1 MDVTT
6 GEQQKHVMTRH
17 DLTVRK
23 LKRGTCLPKGAEI
36 RYRREQKGWGQEQLA
51 NTVGYSA
58 STIQR
63 VEAGKPTY
71 LKTLADIAQAL
82 GCELKEI
89 MVVHDEQQPPQPEQT
104 TSPERTSGA
113 ARRPPRENL
122 TGQYI
127 VGRRDE
133 IDVLSNVVK
142 GTLPHVVNIY
152 GPGGIGKT
160 VVCHKFEEWCRQDG
174 TPCATVTGSDPTA
187 STVGQLLSHF
197 KEGLEEN
204 VPGYVPEGAFD
215 EFAMQFRD
223 YMAVEEVIAR
233 GSIFNLAGNPR
244 RQSRLKKLLDEIGGV
259 REHIEPLFDHRMRL
273 ERYTGMVDPQLT
285 NSFVQSVTSI
295 VEEGSTK
302 VVLLVDTY
310 ELMEG
315 LDDWMC
321 DTFVSAL
328 PKNAKVII
336 LGRNKLSRQNHDW
349 SQYGQAAL
357 SYHEL
362 RELREVEAK
371 DYLRHHGLQDEH
383 SLDSVYGFT
392 RGYPLCLALAV
403 DLSRDLGSREEVR
416 GFKGSA
422 QRDRVAQQLLE
433 RILRQQ
439 EVEEV
444 REFLEKGVVT
454 EWFDPGLVS
463 CVLEVT
469 PDTGREVYDK
479 IGKFSF
485 VELHPQGLQFHDT
498 VRKILVERLKFMV
511 TRRPMGAWS
520 GSVRSTLGPELES
533 ADDAPTQG
541 VKSNGSK
548 LFYQRQHVSLSAPGN
563 FPRIR

>member
-17 DLTVRK
+17 ELTVRK
-23 LKRGTCLPKGAEI
+23 LKRGTCLPKGSEI
-36 RYRREQKGWGQEQLA
+36 RYRREQKGWGQEKLA
-51 NTVGYSA
+51 STVGYST

-71 LKTLADIAQAL
+71 LTNLANIAQAL
-82 GCELKEI
+82 GCELKDI
-89 MVVHDEQQPPQPEQT
+89 MVVHDEHQLPQQPLQTEQT
-104 TSPERTSGA
+104 ISPERTSGPS
-113 ARRPPRENL
+113 RRVGGGKL

-127 VGRRDE
+127 VGRRTE
-133 IDVLSNVVK
+133 IDVLSNVVN
-142 GTLPHVVNIY
+142 GTLPHVLSIY

-160 VVCHKFEEWCRQDG
+160 VVCHKFEEWCRQNG
-174 TPCATVTGSDPTA
+174 IPCATVTGSDPTA
-187 STVGQLLSHF
+187 STVGQLLCHF

-204 VPGYVPEGAFD
+204 VPGGVPKGAFD

-233 GSIFNLAGNPR
+233 GGGFSSIFNLAGNPR
-244 RQSRLKKLLDEIGGV
+244 HQTRLKNLLHEIGGV
-259 REHIEPLFDHRMRL
+259 RERIEALFDHGMRL
-273 ERYTGMVDPQLT
+273 ERYIGMVDPELT
-285 NSFVQSVTSI
+285 NSFVQSVTTI
-295 VEEGSTK
+295 VEEGSAK

-315 LDDWMC
+315 LDEWMC
-321 DTFVSAL
+321 ETFVSAL
-328 PKNAKVII
+328 PQNAKVII
-336 LGRNKLSRQNHDW
+336 LGRNRLSRQNHDW
-349 SQYGQAAL
+349 SHYGHAAL
-357 SYHEL
+357 FYHEL
-362 RELREVEAK
+362 RELLEDEAK
-371 DYLRHHGLQDEH
+371 DYLRHHGLQNEH

-392 RGYPLCLALAV
+392 HGYPLCLALAV
-403 DLSRDLGSREEVR
+403 ELKKELGGWEEVR

-433 RILRQQ
+433 RIRRQQ

-463 CVLEVT
+463 CILEVT
-469 PDTGREVYDK
+469 PETGRQVYDK

-498 VRKILVERLKFMV
+498 VRKILVERLKFMDNEE
-511 TRRPMGAWS
+511 TYGRL
-520 GSVRSTLGPELES
+520 VRKCEKHLRARAGI
-533 ADDAPTQG
+533 
-541 VKSNGSK
+541 
-548 LFYQRQHVSLSAPGN
+548 H
-563 FPRIR
+563 